1 MGRAMFPPC
10 CLTWGQTMVEVMK
23 DNSYLL
29 QKAPCMHCCTQCPH
43 QQKTGLKVYWAWPCP
58 SQQDPVS
65 PSVSLSHQE
74 PSISLLSFSIRGQIN
89 QSIKTIKTNQALSN
103 PRKQWEHCVG
113 PLKMRRT
120 WWRVLTKRGLRKR
133 ERQTT
138 SAFVPWEPHE
148 QYEKTKW

>member
-1 MGRAMFPPC
+1 MLATGSGALKAPVHAWD
-10 CLTWGQTMVEVMK
+10 LYSHHSSSWGQPTRNGTQSCPSAENSIK
-23 DNSYLL
+23 D
-29 QKAPCMHCCTQCPH
+29 
-43 QQKTGLKVYWAWPCP
+43 YWAWSHP
-58 SQQDPVS
+58 SEGNSVS

-138 SAFVPWEPHE
+138 SAFLPWEPHE
-148 QYEKTKW
+148 QYEKAKW